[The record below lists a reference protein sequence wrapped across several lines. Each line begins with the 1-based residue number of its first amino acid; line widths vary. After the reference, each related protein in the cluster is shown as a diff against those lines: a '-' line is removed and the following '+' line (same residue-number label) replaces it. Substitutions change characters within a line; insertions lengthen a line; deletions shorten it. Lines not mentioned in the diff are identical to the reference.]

1 MIESL
6 LAKPSAKPNF
16 AMLPQSDVLKK
27 VQAFLPAFISSTDRI
42 LSDPAACQTHQM
54 DIKIRDQTAS
64 DEPELKWQPGLQGL
78 TIDMVS
84 HLAQDKEL

>member
-27 VQAFLPAFISSTDRI
+27 V
-42 LSDPAACQTHQM
+42 
-54 DIKIRDQTAS
+54 
-64 DEPELKWQPGLQGL
+64 
-78 TIDMVS
+78 
-84 HLAQDKEL
+84 